1 MSYHLNRVWMATSV
15 AVVNG
20 HSNQAHKLKTGF
32 NSLPH
37 GENQSSSSSS
47 SSSVADGGDQ
57 ANLWPFSGIV
67 GSDMGEFMG
76 NSSNREEKRK
86 HADESLRQVMYLSCW
101 GPS

>member
-47 SSSVADGGDQ
+47 SSSVADGGDP
-57 ANLWPFSGIV
+57 ANLRPFPGIV

-86 HADESLRQVMYLSCW
+86 HADESLRHVMYLSCW

>member
-15 AVVNG
+15 AVING
-20 HSNQAHKLKTGF
+20 HSNQAHKLKSGF

-37 GENQSSSSSS
+37 GENRSSSS
-47 SSSVADGGDQ
+47 SSSVADGGDPVY
-57 ANLWPFSGIV
+57 LRPFSGKV
-67 GSDMGEFMG
+67 GSNMGEFMG

>member
-15 AVVNG
+15 AIVNG
-20 HSNQAHKLKTGF
+20 QSNQAHKLKSGF

-37 GENQSSSSSS
+37 GENRS
-47 SSSVADGGDQ
+47 SSSVADGGDP
-57 ANLWPFSGIV
+57 AYFRPFSGMV
-67 GSDMGEFMG
+67 GSNMGEFMG

>member
-15 AVVNG
+15 AVLNG
-20 HSNQAHKLKTGF
+20 HSNQAHKLKSGF

-37 GENQSSSSSS
+37 GENRS
-47 SSSVADGGDQ
+47 SSSVADGGDPVY
-57 ANLWPFSGIV
+57 LRPVSGKF
-67 GSDMGEFMG
+67 GSNMGEFLG